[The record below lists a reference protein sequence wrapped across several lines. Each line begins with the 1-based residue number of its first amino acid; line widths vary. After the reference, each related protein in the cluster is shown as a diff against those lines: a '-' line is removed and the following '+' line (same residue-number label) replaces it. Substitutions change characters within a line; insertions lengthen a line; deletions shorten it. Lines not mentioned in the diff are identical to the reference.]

1 MINKKSKLI
10 TAADLTDIFNDF
22 KNDKERIKYMKQA
35 YKNMSIAKS
44 FAVFYG
50 EDISPETK
58 QNKAVN
64 TVTIIE
70 LGQTYVGKVKE
81 FTRTSLTFEIPGVK
95 EELIA
100 KDNFGDCYDNVEN
113 YLLTHNNELMFTV
126 REKKNGKYY
135 VSVIDAYYKAWK
147 QDIEKAIQNE
157 DGIMVHIEKLV
168 TGGYICKT
176 DIWTINELTGKKYT
190 NSVFIPGSHI
200 VLNIERDFSSWVDKD
215 VNIVPQKFVE
225 YRKDYR
231 TGEVDLS
238 LVGSRKRVLQI
249 QGMVAMYEIYNRAQL
264 GKIDNVKYT
273 PEIFSGVV
281 TGVINSNKKTG
292 VFIELPEHNIT
303 GLMPVNS
310 SDLVNYRP
318 GQDINVYIS
327 EFEIQEGKEPFVI
340 NKKTNRVLKCNV
352 RPVFAESK

>member
-1 MINKKSKLI
+1 M
-10 TAADLTDIFNDF
+10 
-22 KNDKERIKYMKQA
+22 
-35 YKNMSIAKS
+35 
-44 FAVFYG
+44 
-50 EDISPETK
+50 
-58 QNKAVN
+58 
-64 TVTIIE
+64 
-70 LGQTYVGKVKE
+70 
-81 FTRTSLTFEIPGVK
+81 
-95 EELIA
+95 IA

-249 QGMVAMYEIYNRAQL
+249 QGMVAMYDIYNRAQL

-273 PEIFSGVV
+273 PEVFNGIV

>member
-1 MINKKSKLI
+1 MTNKKSKLI

-50 EDISPETK
+50 EEISPETK

-100 KDNFGDCYDNVEN
+100 KDNFGDCYDSVEN

-147 QDIEKAIQNE
+147 QDIEKAI
-157 DGIMVHIEKLV
+157 I
-168 TGGYICKT
+168 
-176 DIWTINELTGKKYT
+176 TITK
-190 NSVFIPGSHI
+190 II
-200 VLNIERDFSSWVDKD
+200 
-215 VNIVPQKFVE
+215 
-225 YRKDYR
+225 
-231 TGEVDLS
+231 LS
-238 LVGSRKRVLQI
+238 NQFLFYSR
-249 QGMVAMYEIYNRAQL
+249 N
-264 GKIDNVKYT
+264 
-273 PEIFSGVV
+273 F
-281 TGVINSNKKTG
+281 
-292 VFIELPEHNIT
+292 
-303 GLMPVNS
+303 
-310 SDLVNYRP
+310 
-318 GQDINVYIS
+318 
-327 EFEIQEGKEPFVI
+327 
-340 NKKTNRVLKCNV
+340 KC
-352 RPVFAESK
+352 

>member
-1 MINKKSKLI
+1 MTNKKSKLI

-35 YKNMSIAKS
+35 YKNMSIEKS

-100 KDNFGDCYDNVEN
+100 KDNFGDCYDSVEN

-264 GKIDNVKYT
+264 AKIDNVKYT
-273 PEIFSGVV
+273 PEVFNGIV

-340 NKKTNRVLKCNV
+340 NKKSNRVLKCNV